1 MSRSAKKGPYVDP
14 KLLKKIANLK
24 AGDKTV
30 IKTWSR
36 DSEISPEMVS
46 YTFGVHNGKQF
57 IEVKISEEMIGHRL
71 GEFSLTRKF
80 TKHGGKLQREVELK
94 AAEGVSAPAAKPEAK

>member
-1 MSRSAKKGPYVDP
+1 MSRSTKKGPYIDL

-36 DSEISPEMVS
+36 ASEISPEMVGFI
-46 YTFGVHNGKQF
+46 FGVHNGKQF
-57 IEVKISEEMIGHRL
+57 IEVRVSEEMIGHRL

-80 TKHGGKLQREVELK
+80 TKHGGRLQREVELK
-94 AAEGVSAPAAKPEAK
+94 AAEGVKAPEVKTKTK